1 MDAESR
7 RKKIIEFLSGADKPV
22 SASKIA
28 KEFKVS
34 RQIIVGDVA
43 LIRAAGTE
51 IEATPR
57 GYILRGREEQNDSS
71 GIVRRVASKHTAEQ
85 MQAEIYTIV
94 DNGCTVIDVIVEHPV
109 YGQLAGSLHLKS
121 RYDVDQF
128 IEKVEKSDA
137 LPLSFLTEGIH
148 LHTLSCPDEASW
160 ERVRDQLEKKGYLLD
175 R

>member
-51 IEATPR
+51 MR
-57 GYILRGREEQNDSS
+57 RLRAAIYCAAGRN
-71 GIVRRVASKHTAEQ
+71 RMTA
-85 MQAEIYTIV
+85 A
-94 DNGCTVIDVIVEHPV
+94 
-109 YGQLAGSLHLKS
+109 A
-121 RYDVDQF
+121 
-128 IEKVEKSDA
+128 
-137 LPLSFLTEGIH
+137 
-148 LHTLSCPDEASW
+148 
-160 ERVRDQLEKKGYLLD
+160 
-175 R
+175 